1 MTAKYIRSIRLVAL
15 AAIAASAFAF
25 WPALIS
31 FAGVAEEDVPK
42 TSVVPAGSEGSSAA
56 PPASAK
62 TPTPAAEAGTTS
74 APTTKAKP
82 AVHHAAVSSKPPEVE
97 PANARLKLL
106 EDAWVLSAPA
116 KNSKHL
122 EQVHKDKFVIVTG
135 STHYFLQIKLKN
147 GETGYLDP
155 SAVELARP
163 ADKIFMLTHDAAVLD
178 KPNKWAKKVSEVHKG
193 HNVHVVGLSLG
204 YMKIRMKSG
213 TEGYIPTTALE

>member
-15 AAIAASAFAF
+15 AAIAAPALAF
-25 WPALIS
+25 WPALTS

-62 TPTPAAEAGTTS
+62 SPTPAAEAGTTS

-122 EQVHKDKFVIVTG
+122 EQVHKDKFVVVTG
-135 STHYFLQIKLKN
+135 STHYFLQVQ
-147 GETGYLDP
+147 E
-155 SAVELARP
+155 AR
-163 ADKIFMLTHDAAVLD
+163 A
-178 KPNKWAKKVSEVHKG
+178 
-193 HNVHVVGLSLG
+193 
-204 YMKIRMKSG
+204 
-213 TEGYIPTTALE
+213 TAEARAGRAR